1 MRLHAIE
8 RKILAG
14 FLLALV
20 VSLVVSWMLYQ
31 GVSEI
36 ISTRQWIKRAD
47 EVLGEISELKHYLTQ
62 VESDVRGYVIT
73 GGHHPLDRAD
83 KAKEQIAAKLDTVQ
97 QLTSDKA
104 SQQARIA
111 ALRDSVTSWVALIE
125 RIIDVRR
132 TEGFEPA
139 KVLIDQ
145 RISEESLQGSRNIL
159 SQMESEERGLL
170 NSRDNADARS
180 IQRMAVTTGIA
191 FVIQLALLTLLYW
204 LTHVDILERRRAEA
218 ALQKVGADL
227 AAARDVALSAAKFKS
242 QFLANMSHEIRTPMN
257 GVLGMTEILLNTD
270 LAPRQREFAETI
282 QSSANALLTIID
294 DILDFSKIEAGMLR
308 FENISFNLHTTV
320 ENVVDLFALQARK
333 KELELAFLIEGEV
346 PFSVTGDP
354 IRLRQIL
361 TNLLSNSIKF
371 TEKGEVV
378 LRCRKLPDDDD
389 GINVRF
395 EISDTGI
402 GISHDDQQLLFT
414 PFAQAD
420 GSTTRRFGGTGL
432 GLAISKELVTGMG
445 GEIGVESSE
454 GHGSTFWFTA
464 KFGLAQESAAVL
476 TAKGDL
482 RNARVLLVDDNATNR
497 KILHYQV
504 TAWGMRD
511 SMASS
516 GPAALTAL
524 RRAVACQD
532 PFAVVILD
540 MHMPEMDG
548 LRVVELIR
556 IDSAISQVKLVLLTS
571 AELPD
576 SKEAM
581 RQEIDAFVTKPVKQS
596 RLFETLCTVLGV
608 EAPESAIHP
617 PKQELEPAQAMGKQ
631 LRVLLA
637 EDNEINQRVALY
649 RLRMLEHHVDLAI
662 NGVEALKLLDQRE
675 YDVVLMDIH
684 MPDLD
689 GYATTAEIRRREGN
703 RRHTWIIAMTA
714 NALPEDREKC
724 LSAGMDDY
732 LAKPVQAPAL
742 VRALEKCISHA
753 GPETPATNLQVLVD
767 LGVSDILPELIKT
780 FLETALQTIARA
792 DAALHNSHAAQL
804 AEAAHALKGSC
815 GNLGALRLGELC
827 QQLETIGRS
836 GSLENASAILASV
849 QKEFARVQIELLAHL
864 DRAEPSQRI

>member
-724 LSAGMDDY
+724 LSASS
-732 LAKPVQAPAL
+732 PA
-742 VRALEKCISHA
+742 SW
-753 GPETPATNLQVLVD
+753 P
-767 LGVSDILPELIKT
+767 
-780 FLETALQTIARA
+780 
-792 DAALHNSHAAQL
+792 
-804 AEAAHALKGSC
+804 
-815 GNLGALRLGELC
+815 
-827 QQLETIGRS
+827 
-836 GSLENASAILASV
+836 
-849 QKEFARVQIELLAHL
+849 
-864 DRAEPSQRI
+864 

>member
-83 KAKEQIAAKLDTVQ
+83 KAKEQIASKLDTVQ

-111 ALRDSVTSWVALIE
+111 ALRDSVTSWVALIG

-204 LTHVDILERRRAEA
+204 LTHVDILERRQAEA

-402 GISHDDQQLLFT
+402 GISLDDQQLLFT

-464 KFGLAQESAAVL
+464 KFGLAQESTAVL

-576 SKEAM
+576 AKEAM

-724 LSAGMDDY
+724 LSASS
-732 LAKPVQAPAL
+732 PA
-742 VRALEKCISHA
+742 SW
-753 GPETPATNLQVLVD
+753 
-767 LGVSDILPELIKT
+767 
-780 FLETALQTIARA
+780 
-792 DAALHNSHAAQL
+792 
-804 AEAAHALKGSC
+804 
-815 GNLGALRLGELC
+815 
-827 QQLETIGRS
+827 
-836 GSLENASAILASV
+836 
-849 QKEFARVQIELLAHL
+849 
-864 DRAEPSQRI
+864 